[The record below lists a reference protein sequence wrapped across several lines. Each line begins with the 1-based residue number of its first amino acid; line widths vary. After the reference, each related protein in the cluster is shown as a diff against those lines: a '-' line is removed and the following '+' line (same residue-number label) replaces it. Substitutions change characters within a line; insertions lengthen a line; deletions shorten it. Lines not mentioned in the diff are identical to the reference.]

1 MEALRALLRAAAATA
16 NLVTNDLL
24 PVVLPLSRGN
34 MLPWADTV
42 YTYSVKQI
50 RSRHILPFLAI
61 ALFTLA
67 IAGQLEAQQ
76 LKLSQSFS
84 VSALSALKA
93 INSTGWA
100 LPSSVRE
107 LEMRQAEAQSRM
119 EDAKDAAESQDD
131 ADAFVY
137 LQRYQL
143 RHSQNFGDYT
153 NAVTQAAAKMT
164 GKDTLQRAAVLVAK
178 DPKFVTR
185 KNKEQACSAAL
196 VKKLQSRLFSPPSA
210 CDLY

>member
-1 MEALRALLRAAAATA
+1 M
-16 NLVTNDLL
+16 
-24 PVVLPLSRGN
+24 
-34 MLPWADTV
+34 

-50 RSRHILPFLAI
+50 RRRHILPFLAM
-61 ALFTLA
+61 ALLA
-67 IAGQLEAQQ
+67 LAVAGQLKAQQ

-84 VSALSALKA
+84 VAALTALKA

-107 LEMRQAEAQSRM
+107 LEMRQAEAQSKM

-153 NAVTQAAAKMT
+153 NAITQAAAKMT
-164 GKDTLQRAAVLVAK
+164 GKDTLQRAAALVAK
-178 DPKFVTR
+178 DPKFIAR

-196 VKKLQSRLFSPPSA
+196 EKKLQSRVFSTPPA

>member
-1 MEALRALLRAAAATA
+1 MLLWALT
-16 NLVTNDLL
+16 
-24 PVVLPLSRGN
+24 
-34 MLPWADTV
+34 M
-42 YTYSVKQI
+42 YTYNVKQI
-50 RSRHILPFLAI
+50 RTRYILPFLAI
-61 ALFTLA
+61 AIMALA
-67 IAGQLEAQQ
+67 VVEQLEAQQ
-76 LKLSQSFS
+76 LKLSQPFS
-84 VSALSALKA
+84 VAALSALKA

-107 LEMRQAEAQSRM
+107 LEMRQAEAQSKM

-153 NAVTQAAAKMT
+153 NAITQTAAKMT
-164 GKDTLQRAAVLVAK
+164 GKGTLQRAAAQVAK
-178 DPKFVTR
+178 DPKFIAR
-185 KNKEQACSAAL
+185 KNKELACSAAL
-196 VKKLQSRLFSPPSA
+196 EKKLQSRVFSAPPA

>member
-1 MEALRALLRAAAATA
+1 MPHRAG
-16 NLVTNDLL
+16 
-24 PVVLPLSRGN
+24 S
-34 MLPWADTV
+34 V
-42 YTYSVKQI
+42 YTYSVKQM
-50 RSRHILPFLAI
+50 RSKHILPFLA
-61 ALFTLA
+61 LA
-67 IAGQLEAQQ
+67 VSLLTVAQLLQAQQ

-84 VSALSALKA
+84 VAALGALKA

-107 LEMRQAEAQSRM
+107 LEMRQAEAQSKM

-153 NAVTQAAAKMT
+153 NAITQTAAKMT
-164 GKDTLQRAAVLVAK
+164 GKDALHRAAALVAK
-178 DPKFVTR
+178 DPKFIAR
-185 KNKEQACSAAL
+185 KNKEQACAAAL
-196 VKKLQSRLFSPPSA
+196 EKKLQSRVFSPPSA

>member
-1 MEALRALLRAAAATA
+1 M
-16 NLVTNDLL
+16 TNDLL
-24 PVVLPLSRGN
+24 PVCRSVLLPGILSER
-34 MLPWADTV
+34 LAV
-42 YTYSVKQI
+42 YTYCVKQI
-50 RSRHILPFLAI
+50 SIRHTLPFVAV
-61 ALFTLA
+61 ALFGLA
-67 IAGQLEAQQ
+67 LAQLLEAQQ
-76 LKLSQSFS
+76 LKLSQPFS
-84 VSALSALKA
+84 AAAVSALKA

-107 LEMRQAEAQSRM
+107 LEMRQAEAQSKM

-153 NAVTQAAAKMT
+153 NAITQTAAKMT
-164 GKDTLQRAAVLVAK
+164 GKGTLQRAAALVAK
-178 DPKFVTR
+178 DPKFIAR
-185 KNKEQACSAAL
+185 KNKELACSAAL
-196 VKKLQSRLFSPPSA
+196 EKKLQSRVFSAPSA

>member
-1 MEALRALLRAAAATA
+1 VSGILAPEAWLLRAG
-16 NLVTNDLL
+16 
-24 PVVLPLSRGN
+24 R
-34 MLPWADTV
+34 V

-50 RSRHILPFLAI
+50 RGKHILPFLA
-61 ALFTLA
+61 LA
-67 IAGQLEAQQ
+67 MSLLTVVQQLKAQQLKAQQ

-84 VSALSALKA
+84 VAALSALKA

-107 LEMRQAEAQSRM
+107 LEMRQAEAQSKM

-164 GKDTLQRAAVLVAK
+164 GKDSLQRAAALVAK
-178 DPKFVTR
+178 DPKFIAR

-196 VKKLQSRLFSPPSA
+196 EKKLQSRVFSPPAA